1 MLVMSEGAGEGEG
14 GECGGLGLRESKFA
28 RNFWGRRPDSPKTL
42 FVAMPT
48 IKIRVRTP
56 ARQVMLDVD
65 DGITVA
71 DLKKKVSARD

>member
-1 MLVMSEGAGEGEG
+1 MREGSLQEIQ
-14 GECGGLGLRESKFA
+14 FV
-28 RNFWGRRPDSPKTL
+28 GRGDKTHL
-42 FVAMPT
+42 VAMPT

>member
-1 MLVMSEGAGEGEG
+1 MWWDAGCTRALCKKFNLWGE
-14 GECGGLGLRESKFA
+14 L
-28 RNFWGRRPDSPKTL
+28 PKTHL
-42 FVAMPT
+42 VAMPT

>member
-1 MLVMSEGAGEGEG
+1 
-14 GECGGLGLRESKFA
+14 
-28 RNFWGRRPDSPKTL
+28 
-42 FVAMPT
+42 MPT

>member
-1 MLVMSEGAGEGEG
+1 VWWAAGCARALCKKFNLWGE
-14 GECGGLGLRESKFA
+14 A
-28 RNFWGRRPDSPKTL
+28 DSPKTHL
-42 FVAMPT
+42 VAMPT

-71 DLKKKVSARD
+71 DLKKKVRARD